1 VGEAQLGLGSLS
13 LRPPRLLLTP
23 LTLPPPHVVR
33 LGGGFGRVC
42 SVGEV
47 VEVIPVGRGGAV
59 HVVVPVADA
68 ELLVEAGLVGAHVGD
83 PAAVLVTHV
92 EYHAVVLHVGVEAD
106 GPVRAVEVEGDVG
119 EVCPALLLRVSSAG
133 TAAAAAAAGRGAEV
147 LINHV
152 GTSDQ
157 RQCKARDKCPRIRL
171 EIIPDCD
178 F

>member
-1 VGEAQLGLGSLS
+1 MWNIC
-13 LRPPRLLLTP
+13 T
-23 LTLPPPHVVR
+23 
-33 LGGGFGRVC
+33 GGGQQGTGRDH
-42 SVGEV
+42 SALHG
-47 VEVIPVGRGGAV
+47 
-59 HVVVPVADA
+59 
-68 ELLVEAGLVGAHVGD
+68 
-83 PAAVLVTHV
+83 TH
-92 EYHAVVLHVGVEAD
+92 HAVVLHVGVEAD

>member
-1 VGEAQLGLGSLS
+1 MWNIC
-13 LRPPRLLLTP
+13 T
-23 LTLPPPHVVR
+23 
-33 LGGGFGRVC
+33 GGGQQGTGRDH
-42 SVGEV
+42 SALHG
-47 VEVIPVGRGGAV
+47 
-59 HVVVPVADA
+59 
-68 ELLVEAGLVGAHVGD
+68 
-83 PAAVLVTHV
+83 TH
-92 EYHAVVLHVGVEAD
+92 HAVVLHVGVEAD

-157 RQCKARDKCPRIRL
+157 RQCKARDKWPRIRL

>member
-1 VGEAQLGLGSLS
+1 MGEAQLGLGSLS

-47 VEVIPVGRGGAV
+47 VEVIPGHKADITRLRPARLHGSPVGRGGAV

-68 ELLVEAGLVGAHVGD
+68 ELLVEAGLVCAHVGD

-92 EYHAVVLHVGVEAD
+92 EYLHRRRSAVA
-106 GPVRAVEVEGDVG
+106 GPG
-119 EVCPALLLRVSSAG
+119 PLG
-133 TAAAAAAAGRGAEV
+133 TARHSPCSRAPRRRRSRWAGPCSR
-147 LINHV
+147 
-152 GTSDQ
+152 S
-157 RQCKARDKCPRIRL
+157 
-171 EIIPDCD
+171 
-178 F
+178 